1 MKIKNPKRN
10 ITYRTRRAPLKF
22 MGKEFCSKCSHY
34 MMMFYIKDLL
44 KHK

>member
-1 MKIKNPKRN
+1 MKAKNNKRN
-10 ITYRTRRAPLKF
+10 ITYRTRQAPLKF
-22 MGKEFCSKCSHY
+22 MGKEFCHKCSRY

>member
-1 MKIKNPKRN
+1 MKIKNSKRN
-10 ITYRTRRAPLKF
+10 ITYRIRRAPLEF

-34 MMMFYIKDLL
+34 MMMFYVKGLL